1 MRAFAVLLLAILLSA
16 FTYLRLERLGR
27 RSWPAIAARSIAWAA
42 LGLLLVN
49 VSCPRA
55 PGARQPIV
63 LLDASLSMS
72 MDSARWQRAFA
83 FADSLGEVRFVGD
96 DRPSSDSAPDRGQ
109 SRLAPALMAAAAQ
122 DRPVVVITDGEIDD
136 ATEIPPDLRRAVRVE
151 VLPRV
156 PADDWAIVDVN
167 GPQRITAGDS
177 IRLEAALRRVGTPAD
192 DSVTVELTAEGGRGT
207 LVRRRVKAS
216 GEGARLVLH
225 AASAGL
231 PPGEHVLAVRLA
243 GVRDAEPRTDQR
255 LHHLV
260 VAETPG
266 VVLVAAPGDWDARFL
281 FRALTDVSALPV
293 RGYVQLGAEWRA
305 MGTLLPVSGDAVR
318 RAVRGADLLV
328 LKGTAVERVAEG
340 RGRGT
345 WLWPSGAGA
354 IVERSDW
361 YVTPTP
367 VSPLAAAFAGLPL
380 DSFPPAVQLTSVQ
393 PPQGGWVALMA
404 QAGRRG
410 APRPA
415 MTGVE
420 AGRRRTVT
428 TAVDGLWR
436 WAFRGGSSEQ
446 GYRALVA
453 STVNWLLGSPDSVRG
468 AAIPVR
474 RVVPNGRPIT
484 FGWAGTGVART
495 VGVTWSRG
503 DSTQSDS
510 LRFDGVGRATAWLSA
525 GTWRYRLDDGA
536 GGLVA
541 VESYS
546 AEFLPRPVTLGA
558 QAGVV
563 TTPSSR
569 TVARDWWWL
578 FLLAVAALCAEWVI
592 RRKMG
597 LR

>member
-1 MRAFAVLLLAILLSA
+1 LRAFAVFLIAIVLSG

-27 RSWPAIAARSIAWAA
+27 RAWPAIVARSAAWAA
-42 LGLLLVN
+42 LGLLIVN

-55 PGARQPIV
+55 LGVRRPIV

-72 MDSARWQRAFA
+72 SDSSRWQRARVL
-83 FADSLGEVRFVGD
+83 ADSLGEVRFAGD
-96 DRPSSDSAPDRGQ
+96 DRPSGDSLPSRGQ

-122 DRPVVVITDGEIDD
+122 DRPVVVVTDGEIDD
-136 ATEIPPDLRRAVRVE
+136 AAEIPPDLRRAVRVE

-156 PADDWAIVDVN
+156 TADDWAIVEVS
-167 GPQRITAGDS
+167 GPPRITAGDS
-177 IRLEAALRRVGTPAD
+177 IRLEVTLRRTGTPAE
-192 DSVTVELTAEGGRGT
+192 DSVLVELAAEGGRGT
-207 LVRRRVKAS
+207 LARRRVTAS
-216 GEGARLVLH
+216 GVGSRLVLR

-231 PPGEHVLAVRLA
+231 PPGEHILSVRLA

-266 VVLVAAPGDWDARFL
+266 VVLVASPGDWDARFL

-293 RGYVQLGAEWRA
+293 RGYVRLGAEWRA
-305 MGTLLPVSGDAVR
+305 MGTLLPVSADAVR

-328 LKGTAVERVAEG
+328 LKGTAVERAGEG
-340 RGRGT
+340 RGRGI

-354 IVERSDW
+354 TLERSDW
-361 YVTPTP
+361 YLAPTP

-453 STVNWLLGSPDSVRG
+453 STVSWLLGSPDSVRG
-468 AAIPVR
+468 SALPVR
-474 RVVPNGRPIT
+474 RVVPNGRPII
-484 FGWAGTGVART
+484 FGWAGAGAPRT
-495 VGVTWSRG
+495 LDVTWSRG
-503 DSTQSDS
+503 DSAQADS
-510 LRFDGVGRATAWLSA
+510 LRFDGAGRAQAWLPT

-541 VESYS
+541 VETYS
-546 AEFLPRPVTLGA
+546 DEFLPRPLTLAA
-558 QAGVV
+558 QPGVAP
-563 TTPSSR
+563 PSRGR
-569 TVARDWWWL
+569 TAARDWWWL
-578 FLLAVAALCAEWVI
+578 FLLAVAALCVEWGV
-592 RRKMG
+592 RRRLG